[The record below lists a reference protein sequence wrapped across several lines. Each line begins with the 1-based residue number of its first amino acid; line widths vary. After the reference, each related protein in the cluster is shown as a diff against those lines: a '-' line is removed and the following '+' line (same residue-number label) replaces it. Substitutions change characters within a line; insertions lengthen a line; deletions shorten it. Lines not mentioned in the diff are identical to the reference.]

1 MAKMNRKKIFCI
13 DWEEPEMHASTE
25 KKLMCKAT
33 IINEQGNEEIK
44 WVDAGPKTK
53 KPVKKAFRDKVDA
66 AQAKQIMKERAE
78 KAVKKSAKSSRKSTA
93 KSSRKSTAKSTAQNS
108 AAVSDVPLEEPEL
121 VDTEETILRRDPKK
135 AKQRAVAMKKALWK
149 GKQKVLG
156 HQAKILKG
164 GF

>member
-78 KAVKKSAKSSRKSTA
+78 KAVKKTA

>member
-1 MAKMNRKKIFCI
+1 
-13 DWEEPEMHASTE
+13 
-25 KKLMCKAT
+25 
-33 IINEQGNEEIK
+33 
-44 WVDAGPKTK
+44 
-53 KPVKKAFRDKVDA
+53 
-66 AQAKQIMKERAE
+66 MKERAE

>member
-53 KPVKKAFRDKVDA
+53 KSVKKAFRDKVDA

-78 KAVKKSAKSSRKSTA
+78 KAVKKTA